1 MNQMNLLL
9 NELEDHGMER
19 RATRRLERKIEEF
32 HQAPENRDGR
42 GVKTKVK
49 RTSMKT
55 LKHLVRARKSL
66 KSDTDP
72 QIRSLARRLVKA
84 SHHVDFERFVDLAR
98 TFCGQA
104 NKHTETVRE
113 RQRRE
118 HMREVI
124 PVSERHTFEKITTSK
139 FLKSVGSKLHNC
151 LRHPRGHGERYH
163 HQLRNGT
170 SEYWLL
176 SKRTA
181 PLCVIEID
189 TLNRTVEACEG
200 IGGSTPVLSRS
211 LALKICEKLEVSGDD
226 VEAFAQ
232 VGAFRVFQHVNK
244 ISEPLEI
251 KLENRILKIW
261 VNESELVIKDR
272 STKSEKEQWS
282 KFEKTDGHYSSSW
295 MSEMNEGE
303 LLTLAIKFD
312 ELRNVLQRVQTVDEP
327 SRAREPS
334 TFRHGRRRRF

>member
-1 MNQMNLLL
+1 MSQQRLLL
-9 NELEDHGMER
+9 NELEDYGMGK
-19 RATRRLERKIEEF
+19 RATSKLQRKIEEF
-32 HQAPENRDGR
+32 HEAPENRDGR
-42 GVKTKVK
+42 GVKTQVK
-49 RTSMKT
+49 QISTKT
-55 LKHLVRARKSL
+55 LKHLVRAQKICETDS
-66 KSDTDP
+66 DP
-72 QIRSLARRLVKA
+72 QIRKLARRLVKA
-84 SHHVDFERFVDLAR
+84 SYHVNFEMLVELAR
-98 TFCGQA
+98 TFCGQV

-113 RQRRE
+113 RKRRE

-124 PVSERHTFEKITTSK
+124 PVSERHTVEKITTSK
-139 FLKSVGSKLHNC
+139 FLKSVGTKLHNC
-151 LRHPRGHGERYH
+151 LRHPRGDGGRYH
-163 HQLRNGT
+163 HLLRNGM

-176 SKRTA
+176 SKRSA

-189 TLNRTVEACEG
+189 TLKRTIETCEG
-200 IGGSTPVLSRS
+200 IGGSTPELSRS
-211 LALKICEKLEVSGDD
+211 LALNICEKLEVSGDD
-226 VEAFAQ
+226 AEAFAQ
-232 VGAFRVFQHVNK
+232 VGAFRIFQHVNE
-244 ISEPLEI
+244 ISDPLEI

-334 TFRHGRRRRF
+334 TF